1 MYITKI
7 DDITF
12 KAANMKS
19 LNKNLAG
26 ACLIALL
33 FAITGAL
40 TAQPAFVT
48 INGTIL
54 DAGSGEKISF
64 ATITV
69 PGTGIGTVS
78 NSDGEFTLKII
89 ASLDAEYFEISHLS
103 YATEK
108 FSISES
114 AGTDQTFYLT
124 VRPVQLKEIA
134 VLPTDAR
141 GIVEAAM
148 NNIRKNYS
156 EAPNMMTAFYRES
169 IMQRR
174 DYVSISEAVID
185 IYKAPY
191 AGVQGDQVK
200 IYKGR
205 KSTFYKRSDTLLVQL
220 RGGPQVLMLLDIV
233 KNTNLS
239 IALDNLNNYRFEFAT
254 VVSIDDKLNWVINF
268 EPAVFREDPLYYGKL
283 YIAQDSYA
291 ITRAEFSLDLSDQS
305 KAAQAFVQKKPAGVV
320 FVPTSTG
327 YLVTYKEQNGKYYL
341 NYVRVDLRFRCDW
354 KRKLFK
360 NNYTILSETAITGR
374 REDNVARFAGPEVFR
389 QNMVF
394 VEKVE
399 DFADVDFWGEHNI
412 IEPESSIE
420 NAIGKIIK
428 RLKPNSD

>member
-1 MYITKI
+1 
-7 DDITF
+7 
-12 KAANMKS
+12 MKS

-26 ACLIALL
+26 ACLIMLL
-33 FAITGAL
+33 IAIGGAL
-40 TAQPAFVT
+40 AAQPAFVT
-48 INGTIL
+48 INGTLL
-54 DAGSGEKISF
+54 DAGTGEKISY
-64 ATITV
+64 ATISV

-78 NSDGEFTLKII
+78 NSEGGFTLKVNT
-89 ASLDAEYFEISHLS
+89 ALGAEYFEVSHLS
-103 YATEK
+103 YTTERFK
-108 FSISES
+108 ISES
-114 AGTDQTFYLT
+114 TGKENTFYLKT
-124 VRPVQLKEIA
+124 RPVQLKEIA
-134 VLPTDAR
+134 VLPKDAR
-141 GIVEAAM
+141 GLVETAM

-191 AGVQGDQVK
+191 TSMQGDQVK

-205 KSTFYKRSDTLLVQL
+205 KSTYYKRSDTLLVQL

-239 IALDNLNNYRFEFAT
+239 IALDNLNNYRFELAT
-254 VVSIDDKLNWVINF
+254 VVSIDDRLNWVINF
-268 EPAVFREDPLYYGKL
+268 EPAVFGEDPLYYGKL
-283 YIAQDSYA
+283 YIAQDGYA
-291 ITRAEFSLDLSDQS
+291 ITRAEFGLDLSDQD
-305 KAAQAFVQKKPAGVV
+305 KASQAFVQKKPAGVA

-327 YLVTYKEQNGKYYL
+327 YLVTYREQNGKYYL
-341 NYVRVDLRFRCDW
+341 NYVRVELRFRCDW

-360 NNYTILSETAITGR
+360 NNYTILSETAITDR

-428 RLKPNSD
+428 RLKPDSE

>member
-1 MYITKI
+1 
-7 DDITF
+7 
-12 KAANMKS
+12 MKS
-19 LNKNLAG
+19 LNKNLVG
-26 ACLIALL
+26 ACLITLL
-33 FAITGAL
+33 FAFTGIL

-48 INGTIL
+48 INGTL
-54 DAGSGEKISF
+54 QDAGTGEKISY
-64 ATITV
+64 ATLSV
-69 PGTGIGTVS
+69 PGTGIGTVT
-78 NSDGEFTLKII
+78 NAEGEFTLKVNT
-89 ASLDAEYFEISHLS
+89 ALDAEYFEISHLS
-103 YATEK
+103 YSTERFNINK
-108 FSISES
+108 SV
-114 AGTDQTFYLT
+114 GTDRIFYLT

-134 VLPTDAR
+134 VLPKDAR
-141 GIVEAAM
+141 GLVEAAM

-191 AGVQGDQVK
+191 AGMPGDQVK

-205 KSTFYKRSDTLLVQL
+205 KSTGYKRSDTLLVQL

-239 IALDNLNNYRFEFAT
+239 IALDNLNNYRFEYAT

-268 EPAVFREDPLYYGKL
+268 EPAVYREDPLYYGKL

-291 ITRAEFSLDLSDQS
+291 ITRAEFSLDLSDQA

-320 FVPTSTG
+320 FTPTSTG

-354 KRKLFK
+354 KRKLFR
-360 NNYTILSETAITGR
+360 NHYTILSEAAITDR
-374 REDNVARFAGPEVFR
+374 RGDNFARFAGPEVFR

-399 DFADVDFWGEHNI
+399 DFADIDFWGEHNI
-412 IEPESSIE
+412 IEPESTIE
-420 NAIGKIIK
+420 EAIRKISKSLK
-428 RLKPNSD
+428 R